1 MVKGSQIPKYIA
13 ASTPQGL
20 RRLMFKTNMRLGYF
34 IQYFDIQFVNGKWYA
49 WFYIDIELE
58 LEKGI

>member
-1 MVKGSQIPKYIA
+1 
-13 ASTPQGL
+13 
-20 RRLMFKTNMRLGYF
+20 MFKTNMRLGYF